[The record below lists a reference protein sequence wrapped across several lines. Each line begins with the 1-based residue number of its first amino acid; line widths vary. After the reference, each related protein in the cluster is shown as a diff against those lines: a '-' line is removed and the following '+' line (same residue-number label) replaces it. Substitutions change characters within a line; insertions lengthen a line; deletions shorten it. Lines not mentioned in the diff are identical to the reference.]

1 LAQSFRPLTYY
12 SRPRTNSPNQMTLRC
27 GEWGRGLASELRP
40 MLHDRLAFGADA
52 PAGLRPRIEDRSP
65 ATDLF
70 AAFVVLLKA

>member
-1 LAQSFRPLTYY
+1 
-12 SRPRTNSPNQMTLRC
+12 
-27 GEWGRGLASELRP
+27 